1 MTLKNQREMQ
11 LGLKNAGCSL
21 SLSQKEVATKR
32 NISGYWNLRSSS
44 YGSDVSL
51 EELSAWR
58 TCLTP
63 ICGDKISGDRR
74 LKVLDVG
81 TGRGFLA
88 MILSEMGHQVAG
100 LDLSSGMLG
109 FAKAGCHE
117 EDAPEF
123 CLGDAERLP
132 FQEESFDLI
141 ISRHLLWTLP
151 HPEKAVREWKRVLKR
166 EGRIAA
172 IDGLWFNDS
181 PGMRLRRLLS
191 SAITAMKERR
201 DTRTFERHYGSI
213 KEDLPLYSP
222 EDPVNYRIL
231 FQEAELRSVSFQYL
245 KEVDR
250 AQRRRG
256 GLLYRLANERPV
268 FLVMGQKGV

>member
-1 MTLKNQREMQ
+1 MTAKNQKEMQ
-11 LGLKNAGCSL
+11 PGLKNAGCSL
-21 SLSQKEVATKR
+21 SLSRKEVATKR

-44 YGSDVSL
+44 YGSDVSP

-63 ICGDKISGDRR
+63 LCTDKISGDRR

-117 EDAPEF
+117 KGAPEF

-151 HPEKAVREWKRVLKR
+151 NPLKAVGEWKRVLKTD
-166 EGRIAA
+166 GRLAA
-172 IDGLWFNDS
+172 IDGLWFDDS
-181 PGMRLRRLLS
+181 PGMRLRRFLS
-191 SAITAMKERR
+191 SAITAIKECR

-213 KEDLPLYSP
+213 KGDLPLYSP
-222 EDPVNYRIL
+222 EDADSYRKL
-231 FQEAELRSVSFQYL
+231 FQDAELKSVSFQYL

-256 GLLYRLANERPV
+256 GLGYRLANERPV
-268 FLVMGQKGV
+268 FLVTGQKG